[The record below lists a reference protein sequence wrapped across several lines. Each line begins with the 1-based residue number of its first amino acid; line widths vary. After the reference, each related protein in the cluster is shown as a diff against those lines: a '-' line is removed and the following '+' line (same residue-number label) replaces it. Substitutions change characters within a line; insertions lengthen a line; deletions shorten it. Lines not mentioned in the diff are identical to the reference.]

1 MRLIQWAPQTA
12 SRTNGWN
19 EIDREF
25 DRLMNWAFGS
35 SLTSETATSVPPMD
49 FVEESD
55 HYRVSMDLPGFSKD
69 GLDVTIDDGV
79 LTIRGER
86 KSENEE
92 TKDGKVVRRE
102 RFRGTVE
109 RSMRLGKKVDSTKVE
124 ASYRNGVLELVI
136 PFAPEA
142 QPVRLQLKD

>member
-1 MRLIQWAPQTA
+1 MRLIQWAPQPL
-12 SRTNGWN
+12 SRTNGWS

-25 DRLMNWAFGS
+25 DRLMNWAFGGS
-35 SLTSETATSVPPMD
+35 SFPSEPMTVPPMD

-55 HYRVSMDLPGFSKD
+55 RYRVSLDLPGFSKED
-69 GLDVTIDDGV
+69 LDVTIDDGV

-109 RSMRLGKKVDSTKVE
+109 RSLKLGKKVDSTKVE
-124 ASYRNGVLELVI
+124 ASYRNGVLELEI

>member
-1 MRLIQWAPQTA
+1 MRLIQWTPQTV
-12 SRTNGWN
+12 SRTNGY
-19 EIDREF
+19 EVDREF

-35 SLTSETATSVPPMD
+35 SLPSEPMTVPPMD

-55 HYRVSMDLPGFSKD
+55 RYRVSMDLPGFSKD
-69 GLDVTIDDGV
+69 DLDVTIDDGV

-109 RSMRLGKKVDSTKVE
+109 RSLKLGKKVDSTKIE